1 MTFPKIQNT
10 QYSSKDISSSEILI
24 ANLVKAYRRWRLHNG
39 TFESYYQK
47 YGREALIDFVQP
59 WWSSWAQYWSV
70 YIHGAGYCDLYN
82 DIRTAKGSLSD
93 ETIDAIKATVTS
105 VESKRTNLGL
115 VDLLVTRYDE
125 GVVEN
130 CGSIWNGSGKI
141 DYESISDITN
151 WVLDC
156 EKCEDETSYT
166 EPSGFIYHLDKSET
180 KKIITDTHDET
191 SFLETIATTSANTVS
206 TVAKESMSQLSGLV
220 HLSTFGYFGAAKS
233 SSPDPMKQIDE
244 NGPSDDLTESK
255 FLVGY
260 EGILEEEENNEN
272 NIITLHSDYG
282 NGGSDF
288 LSENDLYNESSQS
301 SNNKEIHKEFSFK
314 KLYIEL
320 AAETLTSFA
329 STETGPAETDD
340 NSNISVSVKSPDD
353 KLQKCFTNQF
363 NIVVY
368 KRRPFIFL
376 LFFEPNSVVLSDKK
390 YYLILHRKLASLTE
404 PIYADL
410 TKKDM
415 DVHSTPNASQ
425 RLTEVMKD
433 KKKKISNARLS
444 STLNS
449 KKPKDF
455 YYHVYD
461 PNNHKVQTSLPDIPV
476 AKLPLLGNENQ
487 KSQSSFLLNPVGLSS
502 SFTSPNHSHSSS
514 GTNTPHKAYLHENP
528 ALVDRLELIHV
539 HQSMVHISQSCARK
553 SDLEKFIRTNRG
565 WWIYWS
571 KLPDGREVVFARK
584 WTKPGKPPMN
594 SSSLGLLGVL
604 GNDTKG
610 WVDDYKYF
618 GKV

>member
-1 MTFPKIQNT
+1 
-10 QYSSKDISSSEILI
+10 
-24 ANLVKAYRRWRLHNG
+24 VK
-39 TFESYYQK
+39 
-47 YGREALIDFVQP
+47 P

-70 YIHGAGYCDLYN
+70 HIHGAGYCDLYN
-82 DIRTAKGSLSD
+82 DIRTAKGSLSA
-93 ETIDAIKATVTS
+93 ETIDAIKATVLSAGNGTK
-105 VESKRTNLGL
+105 EPGL
-115 VDLLVTRYDE
+115 IDLLVSRYDE
-125 GVVEN
+125 TVVEN
-130 CGSIWNGSGKI
+130 CGSIWNGCGKI

-180 KKIITDTHDET
+180 KKIIPDAHDDT
-191 SFLETIATTSANTVS
+191 SLLETIASTSANTVS
-206 TVAKESMSQLSGLV
+206 TVAKESISQLSGLV

-233 SSPDPMKQIDE
+233 SSPVTSEQIDD

-260 EGILEEEENNEN
+260 EGILEDEQDDNEN
-272 NIITLHSDYG
+272 NIITLHQDDDD
-282 NGGSDF
+282 GGSDF
-288 LSENDLYNESSQS
+288 LSESELYNESLRS
-301 SNNKEIHKEFSFK
+301 SHNDEGRKEFSFK

-320 AAETLTSFA
+320 ASTDTSMTPA
-329 STETGPAETDD
+329 LVGSGRTEIDD
-340 NSNISVSVKSPDD
+340 TVSMNSELRDKRISKS
-353 KLQKCFTNQF
+353 FTTHL

-368 KRRPFIFL
+368 RRRPFIFV
-376 LFFEPNSVVLSDKK
+376 LFFEQNSILLSDKK
-390 YYLILHRKLASLTE
+390 YYQILHRKLASLTE

-410 TKKDM
+410 AKKDLTM
-415 DVHSTPNASQ
+415 HTPPDASQ

-433 KKKKISNARLS
+433 KKKKS
-444 STLNS
+444 SGPKFNSTTNS
-449 KKPKDF
+449 KKPKEF

-461 PNNHKVQTSLPDIPV
+461 PNNHKVQTSLPDIPMAEFSPSV
-476 AKLPLLGNENQ
+476 QEQQQA
-487 KSQSSFLLNPVGLSS
+487 QSSFLLNSVGISS
-502 SFTSPNHSHSSS
+502 SLTSPNHSYSSS
-514 GTNTPHKAYLHENP
+514 GTSTPNSGSHHES
-528 ALVDRLELIHV
+528 AAQASRIELIHV

-553 SDLEKFIRTNRG
+553 SDFEKFIRTNKG

-571 KLPDGREVVFARK
+571 KLPDNREVVFARK

-610 WVDDYKYF
+610 WVDDYRYF